1 MDAAYGAVEGVPYS
15 SALKVVA
22 TVISTHDVRLIVD
35 AGLKALSQDM
45 GDAVVAGGG
54 DYSHAGDEHGTLHGV
69 PVEVGDR
76 VELIPSHIDT
86 TVNLHGQIYA
96 HRGGEVEEV
105 WPVARR

>member
-1 MDAAYGAVEGVPYS
+1 
-15 SALKVVA
+15 
-22 TVISTHDVRLIVD
+22 
-35 AGLKALSQDM
+35 M
-45 GDAVVAGGG
+45 GDALVAGDGA
-54 DYSHAGDEHGTLHGV
+54 YSHAGDEHGTLRGV